1 MVVMFKHLAS
11 MFLLLASFSLAAAS
25 NWPAWQQFKQDY
37 ISEGGRI
44 IDPGSPSK
52 ITTSEGQSYGLF
64 LHWLRMISRC
74 LSVYWLGQKTI
85 WQPVISLPAFPFV
98 YGGKTQKITGIFWPL
113 FRPPMRIF

>member
-44 IDPGSPSK
+44 IDPGALNPKTWTSALLLFYLSPVFCRTHSACFQANALC
-52 ITTSEGQSYGLF
+52 I
-64 LHWLRMISRC
+64 
-74 LSVYWLGQKTI
+74 
-85 WQPVISLPAFPFV
+85 VIMD
-98 YGGKTQKITGIFWPL
+98 IFYNVTL
-113 FRPPMRIF
+113 